1 MRKCCVNQAFVCLRG
16 FQAAVCTICTLEFTL
31 TPPDKTSRKTEPNF
45 KLNEIGTLWMR
56 G

>member
-1 MRKCCVNQAFVCLRG
+1 MHHMYPGVYSYATR
-16 FQAAVCTICTLEFTL
+16 E
-31 TPPDKTSRKTEPNF
+31 TSGKTEPNF